1 MLFFCSPEV
10 RPISEKPYIFKKVW
24 LLLLTLVLPYVII
37 YGKEVR
43 NMAIV
48 KYRNQSGVEYAYEQI
63 SVYDAERKQSR
74 PVKKYLGRVDPETGE
89 IIKTTGKRG
98 RPRKDP
104 KENEKG
110 AGGAGENDY
119 RALYDMKSREVESL
133 KKELAKTAEE
143 RDRLSVQLSELK
155 QVITVIRAQVS
166 SVKDL

>member
-1 MLFFCSPEV
+1 
-10 RPISEKPYIFKKVW
+10 
-24 LLLLTLVLPYVII
+24 VLPYAII

-48 KYRNQSGVEYAYEQI
+48 KYKNQSGIEYAYEQI

-98 RPRKDP
+98 RPPKDP
-104 KENEKG
+104 EKKGKG
-110 AGGAGENDY
+110 AGSAGENDY
-119 RALYDMKSREVESL
+119 RALYDMKNREVESL
-133 KKELAKTAEE
+133 KKELSKTAEE

-155 QVITVIRAQVS
+155 KVITVIRAQVS